1 MKHHLLWIAL
11 GLALGACK
19 DDKKAA
25 DPQPAP
31 ARDAATPPRAE
42 DLQVSS
48 PTLAL
53 GSTIS
58 RTEDRRMTMKIG
70 PDEIE
75 ETEKQVS
82 TAKVLAVMPPAI
94 AKLEIRYDTHDIT
107 RRAGSQQEQSPSPL
121 SGKTYVIWQENDEL
135 QATTPDGKKVS
146 DDEHALLASEHL
158 ELGKV
163 PQIEQLLRSRR
174 WNLNE
179 KVDLTGDEL
188 RSLGEA
194 RAGDDDTIQP
204 VSGSLTWTGRA
215 GDLATFEGV
224 MTVLK
229 DDARARIEST
239 VKSTIT
245 VDLTYG
251 RVAGMVTSGTMKG
264 EVKGEPPQPIEGTLE
279 NRSTTQYG
287 GQ

>member
-1 MKHHLLWIAL
+1 MKHQLLVVAL
-11 GLALGACK
+11 GALALGACK
-19 DDKKAA
+19 DDKPRT
-25 DPQPAP
+25 DPAPAP
-31 ARDAATPPRAE
+31 ARDAAAPPRAE

-48 PTLAL
+48 PTLEI

-58 RTEDRRMTMKIG
+58 RTEDSRMTMKIG

-82 TAKVLAVMPPAI
+82 TAKVMAVMPPAA
-94 AKLEIRYDTHDIT
+94 AKLEIHYQTHDIT
-107 RRAGSQQEQSPSPL
+107 RRAGAQQEATPSPL
-121 SGKTYVIWQENDEL
+121 AGKTYVIWAENGTL

-146 DDEHALLASEHL
+146 DAEHELLASEHL

-163 PQIEQLLRSRR
+163 PQIEQLLRARR

-194 RAGDDDTIQP
+194 RAGGDESIQP
-204 VSGSLTWTGRA
+204 VSGSLTWTGRT
-215 GDLATFEGV
+215 GDLATFEGE

-229 DDARARIEST
+229 DDDRAHIEST

-245 VDLTYG
+245 VDLTAG
-251 RVAGMVTSGTMKG
+251 RVSGMVTTGSMKG
-264 EVKGEPPQPIEGTLE
+264 EVKGDPPQPIEGTLE

-287 GQ
+287 R